1 MPVVLMQSVRRSAA
15 RARVL
20 ACLEKS
26 CRPTKWVNHS
36 WLPQRN
42 DRCTPAKQDAPAAV
56 ARSMSLLKHSEQH
69 RQFLTDDRQHIN
81 KARKEAEAL
90 FRSEPRL
97 VESLPADP
105 PPTEA
110 SVRKPRILSASPLPV
125 TRSTAEAPISS
136 KPQPKP
142 PVSVSQMAHA
152 HRELLKARAPRFS
165 NSRMSFKKG

>member
-1 MPVVLMQSVRRSAA
+1 M
-15 RARVL
+15 
-20 ACLEKS
+20 
-26 CRPTKWVNHS
+26 
-36 WLPQRN
+36 
-42 DRCTPAKQDAPAAV
+42 
-56 ARSMSLLKHSEQH
+56 LKHSEQH

-152 HRELLKARAPRFS
+152 HRELLKGARAAISAAGLYLPLMLVGWVSPSCDPSPNRS
-165 NSRMSFKKG
+165 LTAAMGAVR

>member
-1 MPVVLMQSVRRSAA
+1 M
-15 RARVL
+15 
-20 ACLEKS
+20 
-26 CRPTKWVNHS
+26 
-36 WLPQRN
+36 
-42 DRCTPAKQDAPAAV
+42 
-56 ARSMSLLKHSEQH
+56 LKHSEQH

-152 HRELLKARAPRFS
+152 HRELLKGARAAIFKQQDELQERL
-165 NSRMSFKKG
+165 NAIDTELGAIYAYEAATRSRSSRRRPASTDR